1 MKSETALQLRIGM
14 IRPRQQS
21 SKTVRGNTM
30 RKVSL
35 TSLVFMLSLVP
46 NLAGAG
52 SRSIE
57 VEPAAVP
64 PGFET
69 YRGYV
74 FDLSENSD
82 RKDSGAIAESFR
94 HQLDIVESVGLSP
107 KVLEFFHS
115 VPIIASEMACLELG
129 AGIACYGPPARI
141 QRDAPRT
148 YTTWD
153 ETNRR
158 WSNPNFLD
166 LAADAGVGVIML
178 RPNMLKY
185 AEDPV
190 ILHELLHAYHA
201 KLMPQG
207 FDNLGIRAFFADAT
221 SKNVFG
227 KEEYALFNHKEFF
240 AVTASIFLAGK
251 ESIHEP
257 HTRAAL
263 KEKLPKYY
271 KYLVELF
278 GFDPEGT
285 TPVASSASQPEASS
299 DAISH
304 GGT

>member
-1 MKSETALQLRIGM
+1 MRRI
-14 IRPRQQS
+14 
-21 SKTVRGNTM
+21 
-30 RKVSL
+30 SL
-35 TSLVFMLSLVP
+35 TSAVFMLSLAP
-46 NLAGAG
+46 NIAGAG
-52 SRSIE
+52 PRSIE
-57 VEPAAVP
+57 VEPAGLPA
-64 PGFET
+64 GFET

-82 RKDSGAIAESFR
+82 RKDSAAIADNFR
-94 HQLDIVESVGLSP
+94 RQLDVVESVGLSP

-115 VPIIASEMACLELG
+115 VPIIASEMACLDLG
-129 AGIACYGPPARI
+129 AGIACYGNSVPGRG
-141 QRDAPRT
+141 QRASRT

-153 ETNRR
+153 EVNRR
-158 WSNPNFLD
+158 WSNPNLLD
-166 LAADAGVGVIML
+166 LAADAGTGVIML

-227 KEEYALFNHKEFF
+227 KDEYAQRNHQEFF

-257 HTRAAL
+257 HTRAKL

-285 TPVASSASQPEASS
+285 TPLASSTSPPQASD
-299 DAISH
+299 DATSH